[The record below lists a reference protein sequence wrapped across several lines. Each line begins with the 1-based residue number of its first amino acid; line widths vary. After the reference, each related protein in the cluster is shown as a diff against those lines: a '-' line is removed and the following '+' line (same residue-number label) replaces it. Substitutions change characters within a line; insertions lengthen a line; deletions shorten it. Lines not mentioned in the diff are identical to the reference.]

1 MVLNNKIRELLFT
14 QQKNNY
20 YTNDLKS
27 ISKPLDEL
35 IGINNMCSK
44 NMEIILNKTIKLK
57 KRGSK
62 KKEMIIE
69 KVENDTIPDYVS
81 DSSDE
86 EPVNDMEIV
95 EPVDETILISRDIS
109 GDDINSNIDDITVE
123 SDTQSNKEEEE
134 ESKEEVESKEEEE
147 VESKEEESKESDT
160 KSSKEEESKESDTKS
175 SKEEESKE
183 SDIQSIK
190 EIDGGNNIDNLLFQS
205 LNNIHKKGGSTPNLT
220 QNFNNDAVG
229 GRMNNNN
236 NNTKTIKLTEQ
247 YNFF

>member
-123 SDTQSNKEEEE
+123 SDTQSNKEEE
-134 ESKEEVESKEEEE
+134 

-205 LNNIHKKGGSTPNLT
+205 LNNIHKKGGSTPTLT

>member
-123 SDTQSNKEEEE
+123 SDTQSNKEEE
-134 ESKEEVESKEEEE
+134 VE
-147 VESKEEESKESDT
+147 
-160 KSSKEEESKESDTKS
+160 SKEEESKESDTKS

-205 LNNIHKKGGSTPNLT
+205 LNNIHKKGGSTPTLT